1 MEKQPGTVPETPKE
15 SADDLAAI
23 NEEQE
28 DDSGSTPGDEE
39 ESSGPSVGEVFRS
52 GS

>member
-23 NEEQE
+23 NQEQE
-28 DDSGSTPGDEE
+28 DESASIPGEDEG
-39 ESSGPSVGEVFRS
+39 SSGPSVGDVFRS

>member
-1 MEKQPGTVPETPKE
+1 MEKEPAAVPETPKD
-15 SADDLAAI
+15 SADDLSAI

-28 DDSGSTPGDEE
+28 DESESVPGDDEDP
-39 ESSGPSVGEVFRS
+39 SGPSVGDVFRS

>member
-1 MEKQPGTVPETPKE
+1 MEKQPEIVPETPKE
-15 SADDLAAI
+15 SADDLSAI

-28 DDSGSTPGDEE
+28 DESGSIPGDDEE
-39 ESSGPSVGEVFRS
+39 PSGPSVGDVFRS